1 MTLTNIQKNDGSKGE
16 NRKLVGAKIVSG
28 IFFFWLIWPRY
39 PSWSFGA
46 ATWFGVVTL
55 LASSFLYM
63 REKIISLTT
72 SATTDN
78 KYARLLPLEKAPP
91 QPSKDRLGE
100 PNSRPP
106 LGLPSN
112 VSVGNIPD
120 VIGLEA
126 RIARQTLLLNKYP
139 RYRNIEI
146 YPEGTTLTEDKQFYR
161 LRMIV
166 DEHNIV
172 KRVHDMN

>member
-1 MTLTNIQKNDGSKGE
+1 MTLTVIQEDDDCKDE
-16 NRKLVGAKIVSG
+16 NRKLVGGKLLLGV
-28 IFFFWLIWPRY
+28 FFFWLLWPRY
-39 PSWSFGA
+39 PSWCLSA
-46 ATWFGVVTL
+46 ATWFGLVTL
-55 LASSFLYM
+55 FASFFIYM
-63 REKIISLTT
+63 REKFIGLTT
-72 SATTDN
+72 LATTDS
-78 KYARLLPLEKAPP
+78 KSAPLLPLGKAP
-91 QPSKDRLGE
+91 QPSNDCLGKS
-100 PNSRPP
+100 NSSPP

-112 VSVGNIPD
+112 VFVGNIPD

-146 YPEGTTLTEDKQFYR
+146 YPEGTPLTEDKQFYR

-172 KRVHDMN
+172 KRVRDMN